1 VRRCAALFVA
11 FALSCRGAD
20 VARAETITFER
31 DVVGIAPRDFDSWG
45 TGGAGPGQWAVV
57 SDDSVRG
64 GHALEQYRDERTE
77 ERVPLA
83 IYKPFSAANLELA
96 LRFKPISGSLD
107 RSAGIAVRLT
117 TPDDYYVARASALAR
132 DVRLYRVV
140 HGRWDELA
148 SAPAHVT
155 SREWHTLALKA
166 EGDRFSVALEG
177 SRFWP
182 RPMRRFGLQAE
193 SRCAP
198 WRTVPGALIAWKSSH
213 CLRGGTL
220 WCTR

>member
-20 VARAETITFER
+20 VACAETITFER

-45 TGGAGPGQWAVV
+45 TGDAGPGQWAVV

-64 GHALEQYRDERTE
+64 GSSTE
-77 ERVPLA
+77 T
-83 IYKPFSAANLELA
+83 SARQSAFRWRSIRHFRL
-96 LRFKPISGSLD
+96 PISRWLSASSQFQGGLD

-117 TPDDYYVARASALAR
+117 TPDDYYVVRASALAR

-155 SREWHTLALKA
+155 SRQWRTLALKA
-166 EGDRFSVALEG
+166 EGDGFSVALDG
-177 SRFWP
+177 QPVLAATDATFCSAGRVALCAKADSVTRFDHLEIKP
-182 RPMRRFGLQAE
+182 LP
-193 SRCAP
+193 
-198 WRTVPGALIAWKSSH
+198 
-213 CLRGGTL
+213 
-220 WCTR
+220 